1 VVHGEGY
8 RFGAHLRFS
17 YETHC
22 LRMLLNSAIASALFN
37 PYGSPSALLLIRS
50 IRHGMDEMN
59 SAMSLLPSLAGRPRA
74 QDQNSRDAYPTLLHR
89 SDRGRPRLAGPA
101 ASFGTDEHF
110 LSPTLASWAKSRRLV
125 FLREQDRENAPRHG
139 RISRIGR
146 APFELRVV
154 AVDLPED
161 RLAGVLEAAEVV
173 LAIGIISLFEFLEGT
188 HALGNRGLRI
198 LRQSTDAARNEDLPA
213 DERSP
218 EGVVLF
224 RNGHKSEMVKADKVD
239 LSRSAAPERS
249 PVAAGDQA
257 RGQGLVP

>member
-1 VVHGEGY
+1 MKENVH
-8 RFGAHLRFS
+8 A
-17 YETHC
+17 C
-22 LRMLLNSAIASALFN
+22 QSAVLIAA
-37 PYGSPSALLLIRS
+37 G
-50 IRHGMDEMN
+50 HG
-59 SAMSLLPSLAGRPRA
+59 LPW
-74 QDQNSRDAYPTLLHR
+74 T
-89 SDRGRPRLAGPA
+89 A
-101 ASFGTDEHF
+101 ASLETPENL
-110 LSPTLASWAKSRRLV
+110 LSPTLACWAKSRRLV
-125 FLREQDRENAPRHG
+125 FLRKQDCEDALCHG

-173 LAIGIISLFEFLEGT
+173 LAIGIISRFEFLEGT

-198 LRQSTDAARNEDLPA
+198 VRQSADARRNEDLLA
-213 DERSP
+213 SERSP
-218 EGVVLF
+218 ECVVLF